1 MIIDTIEKIE
11 DYTENKIDQIVN
23 DFLLKKNI
31 FIDIFLK
38 KYEDLE
44 RKINSFKING
54 KIYENK
60 TNSN

>member
-11 DYTENKIDQIVN
+11 DYIENKINQIVN